1 MEEFSPGPHWSV
13 PAEWPPVGVRKGP
26 FWYAFRAVLEVDR
39 TGQVPEVVLKVAA
52 DSKYDLFV
60 NGRLLVREGGL
71 KRGPAPGGTYYDLVH
86 LPADVLLE
94 GKNQLAVLLTYF
106 GRDGFSHRDSGTPGL
121 WVAASGGRLG
131 PWKAI
136 EHPAYFDAGYVRD
149 AYRLPESSVGY
160 DARRELEGW
169 TTAEFDD
176 STWPEAVPA
185 GVAGCLPWGELEERP
200 VPLWFWSGE
209 KPYVS
214 EEELDD
220 GKTDGWRRVLCR
232 LPSNRHLLPV
242 LECEARAGLRVSV
255 TAQHDTSCLSP
266 VYLTR
271 AGRQHHVFPGWIN
284 AEAVVYHLPTSL
296 KVTRLG
302 YLETAYPAKNAGSFA
317 SEDPLLN
324 ALWLKARNTL
334 RVTMRDNFM
343 DCPCRERAQW
353 PGDLVVQLGQVPYCL
368 DGAAELLVRK
378 GLLETFRWQRSD
390 GVIYGPVPEGNWKV
404 ELPAQM
410 LSVLSR
416 FGVWTYYLNTGDL
429 QTMRRIYPMAV
440 RYLEVW
446 RLRDDGLIRYRP
458 DERNA
463 APQFVDGQEQGIW
476 DWIDWGQ
483 RIDAEP
489 ALNAWYALALEG
501 VLLMAG
507 ALGEESAVGVWSER
521 LAKLRAA
528 IHEGFWDPS
537 SGAYRSASFEGRPD
551 DRVQALMVLGGIADR
566 GSYPALQRAL
576 LGTEEASPYME
587 KYVLEACLAMGG
599 AAEALDRMRRRYRR
613 LTENGNST
621 LWERWP
627 EMSDHPGTINHSWS
641 GGPLTLLSSM
651 VAGIRPLEP
660 GWREILVRPDPGNLQ
675 SIDCEVSLPQGP
687 CRLEL
692 RKKSD
697 HWEVSLSVPSGC
709 MARFDPAALNI
720 RADTVVVGPG
730 ESPAGFKV
738 PCQAG

>member
-1 MEEFSPGPHWSV
+1 VTPEECSPGARWSV
-13 PAEWPPVGVRKGP
+13 PAGWPPSDVGKGP
-26 FWYAFRAVLEVDR
+26 CWYAFRAALDCA
-39 TGQVPEVVLKVAA
+39 GQLSEVVLKVAA

-71 KRGPAPGGTYYDLVH
+71 KRGPVPCGTYYDTIGI
-86 LPADVLLE
+86 PADLLTN

-106 GRDGFSHRDSGTPGL
+106 GRAGFSHRDSGTPGL

-131 PWKAI
+131 PWKSI

-176 STWPEAVPA
+176 SAWPEAVPA
-185 GVAGCLPWGELEERP
+185 GVPGCLPWGELEERP
-200 VPLWFWSGE
+200 VPLWYWSE
-209 KPYVS
+209 EQAYMS

-220 GKTDGWRRVLCR
+220 GKTDGWRRILCR

-271 AGRQHHVFPGWIN
+271 AGYQHHVFPGWIN
-284 AEAVVYHLPTSL
+284 AEAVVYHLPVSL

-302 YLETAYPAKNAGSFA
+302 YLETAYPAKNAGGFA
-317 SEDPLLN
+317 CDDDLLN
-324 ALWLKARNTL
+324 GLWLKARQTL

-378 GLLETFRWQRSD
+378 ALLETFRWQRPD
-390 GVIYGPVPEGNWKV
+390 GVLYGPVPEGNWKV

-429 QTMRRIYPMAV
+429 ETVRTIYPLAV

-446 RLRDDGLIRYRP
+446 RLQNDGTIAYRP
-458 DERNA
+458 EPRNA
-463 APQFVDGQEQGIW
+463 EPQFVDGVEHGIW
-476 DWIDWGQ
+476 DWIDWGR

-489 ALNAWYALALEG
+489 ALNAWYALAVEG
-501 VLLMAG
+501 VALMAA
-507 ALGEESAVGVWSER
+507 ALGEEAAARER
-521 LAKLRAA
+521 LEQLAEVRAA
-528 IHEGFWDPS
+528 IQAAYWDPS
-537 SGAYRSASFEGRPD
+537 AGAYHSADFTGLPD
-551 DRVQALMVLGGIADR
+551 DRVQALMVLGGIAT
-566 GSYPALQRAL
+566 SENYPQVKRAL
-576 LGTEEASPYME
+576 LGTEQASPYME
-587 KYVLEACLAMGG
+587 KYVLEACFALGC
-599 AAEALDRMRRRYRR
+599 AAEGLDRMRRRYRR
-613 LTENGNST
+613 LTENADST

-627 EMSDHPGTINHSWS
+627 EMADHPGTINHSWS
-641 GGPLTLLSSM
+641 GGPLTLLSSV
-651 VAGIRPLEP
+651 VAGIRPLEA
-660 GWREILVRPDPGNLQ
+660 GWRQILVRPDPGSLQ
-675 SIDCEVSLPQGP
+675 RLDCTVQVPQGL
-687 CRLEL
+687 CHLDL
-692 RKKSD
+692 RRD
-697 HWEVSLSVPSGC
+697 GDQWIVALAVPAGCSV
-709 MARFDPAALNI
+709 RFDPGALSPGGEVREVAAG
-720 RADTVVVGPG
+720 ADPVRFTVPAVG
-730 ESPAGFKV
+730 
-738 PCQAG
+738 